1 VKSSLLSTFVVLST
15 VHRTTTALT
24 IDDSLYWRRRE
35 SEQMDGLCS
44 LCCALVSSC
53 IFKILFQR
61 TSACAGHEPFEGALS
76 EAVIPSMV
84 PHHTI
89 ATYAYELHFYSSYIV
104 IRNLPYRCQSSNGRS
119 RLGYNSIQNNTGS
132 SLCSSFHKSSL
143 STTDT
148 RRRSGLGPEQGPHP
162 PLPILCQRSCCRR
175 YAAAGSERRG
185 EVYQRET
192 LNTLAKLSLA
202 PPSGPDQ

>member
-1 VKSSLLSTFVVLST
+1 VKVSRWMVFVLCVVLWFRVAFS
-15 VHRTTTALT
+15 RFFF
-24 IDDSLYWRRRE
+24 RE
-35 SEQMDGLCS
+35 QVRVQVMSPS
-44 LCCALVSSC
+44 
-53 IFKILFQR
+53 K
-61 TSACAGHEPFEGALS
+61 ALS

-185 EVYQRET
+185 EVYILYQRET